1 MMKLCLNLGKVT
13 GYPIKKKNL
22 GNKSRVIRNEIIVS
36 KL

>member
-13 GYPIKKKNL
+13 GYPIKKNL